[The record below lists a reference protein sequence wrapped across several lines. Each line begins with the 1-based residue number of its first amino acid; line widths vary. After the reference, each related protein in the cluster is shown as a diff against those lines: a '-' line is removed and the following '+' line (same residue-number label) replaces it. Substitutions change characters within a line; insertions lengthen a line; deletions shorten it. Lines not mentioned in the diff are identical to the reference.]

1 MISISKDLGVLCIK
15 GARTLSLGTIVRPRG
30 QSQRKEQ
37 KVNGRKEKEERQGG
51 RKRLPREPGPDSAGG
66 VI

>member
-1 MISISKDLGVLCIK
+1 MYQRRAHTFTGNHC
-15 GARTLSLGTIVRPRG
+15 TPRG
-30 QSQRKEQ
+30 QLQRKEQ
-37 KVNGRKEKEERQGG
+37 KVNGRKAKEERQGG